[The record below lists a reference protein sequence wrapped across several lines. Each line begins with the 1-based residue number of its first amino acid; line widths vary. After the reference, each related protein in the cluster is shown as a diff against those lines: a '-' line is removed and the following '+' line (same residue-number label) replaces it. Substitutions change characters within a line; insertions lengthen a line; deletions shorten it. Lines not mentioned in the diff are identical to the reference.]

1 MMRHPQRVARH
12 AAVTR
17 RRAVDVTDGRCL
29 PASVSYHGCSW
40 RGWKRSAS
48 SGRPDDFKSAVI
60 QALFGSRRID
70 FLAAREKE
78 VKLGARP
85 FAQVPADGWRRRGS
99 VPDKFLLI
107 PCGGGSRPRPPVAEV
122 SAGAARRPIA
132 DARIRVDTEEWAER
146 APVRSENSYR

>member
-1 MMRHPQRVARH
+1 LEMMRHPQRVARH

-60 QALFGSRRID
+60 QALFDSRRID
-70 FLAAREKE
+70 FLAARERWSGW
-78 VKLGARP
+78 VVARSLESLSTGGVAVVP
-85 FAQVPADGWRRRGS
+85 F
-99 VPDKFLLI
+99 
-107 PCGGGSRPRPPVAEV
+107 
-122 SAGAARRPIA
+122 
-132 DARIRVDTEEWAER
+132 RI
-146 APVRSENSYR
+146 NSC